1 MTGASALGPAVRMRR
16 RGGLAEL
23 RRLPAVEGERGRRLE
38 EEGVEGPGGGPE
50 EAGVKVIVN

>member
-1 MTGASALGPAVRMRR
+1 MTGASVLGLEVRMRR

-23 RRLPAVEGERGRRLE
+23 RRLPAGEGERRRRL

-50 EAGVKVIVN
+50 EAGARVIVN